1 MLFMKKFAKCSAAM
15 TISASG
21 FAAASASPMPRNSA
35 WKASRTPGSA
45 RCARPVMPGAWLQAP
60 AKTRLIAPPHTPA
73 TFSSVEVVIA

>member
-21 FAAASASPMPRNSA
+21 FAAAQRLAHGAERGMEGVAHAGLGEMGPAGDAGGMA
-35 WKASRTPGSA
+35 AGAGEDQAHRT
-45 RCARPVMPGAWLQAP
+45 
-60 AKTRLIAPPHTPA
+60 HTPA